1 MSATEFTPSGAWTW
15 VVVWLFAVL
24 PLQATETQIRH
35 AGSENPHQD
44 VMQVPTTADLRSNI
58 IPLTLEAKP
67 DATPDSMEAALA
79 APTSETAASALLV
92 PSLQGVAEADPLIGD
107 NERDQVRTNLR
118 QARVALKQ
126 RNFKQA
132 ERFYQQT
139 LVLHVSQD
147 LHKSLM
153 LEVAYMYEMWGQ
165 HGKMA
170 AVYEKFSEMYPTDP
184 RLPQVYLRLGHL
196 YREMGA
202 TRTAIARFYNVL
214 NVSLSIPEESIPL
227 YRELSQQAQLEIAET
242 YFINGQYDEAAKF
255 YARVMRLDLD
265 DGERERVA
273 FKDAYINHLRHDYP
287 GVILGLEAFLAD
299 YPESHLAPESHYLL
313 AKAYRSTNQPEKA
326 MDQVMRLLRHRDV
339 ADASDQRIWMYWQKK
354 AANQMANEY
363 YEKGDFYSA
372 LKIYQ
377 AMAPLSKDPEWQW
390 PVVYQ
395 IGLCFERLGMYPKAE
410 EAYGMLSTDGMDV
423 AEGYVP
429 NETLVALRDMAGWRL
444 QHVKWADHTRR
455 QLNEL
460 KDNEVELKKDAE
472 EAVAGSTPG
481 AY

>member
-1 MSATEFTPSGAWTW
+1 M
-15 VVVWLFAVL
+15 L
-24 PLQATETQIRH
+24 PHIDNL
-35 AGSENPHQD
+35 
-44 VMQVPTTADLRSNI
+44 TTANVQIHEDER
-58 IPLTLEAKP
+58 ER
-67 DATPDSMEAALA
+67 
-79 APTSETAASALLV
+79 V
-92 PSLQGVAEADPLIGD
+92 QSL
-107 NERDQVRTNLR
+107 LR
-118 QARVALKQ
+118 QARVAV
-126 RNFKQA
+126 RRREFEQA
-132 ERFYQQT
+132 EGFYQQT
-139 LVLHVSQD
+139 LVLHVAED

-165 HGKMA
+165 KGKMA

-196 YREMGA
+196 YRELGA

-214 NVSLSIPEESIPL
+214 NVSLNIPEESIPL

-242 YFINGQYDEAAKF
+242 YFMNGEYDEAAKF
-255 YARVMRLDLD
+255 YGRVMRLDLD
-265 DGERERVA
+265 DSERERVA
-273 FKDAYINHLRHDYP
+273 FKDAYIHHLRHDFP

-299 YPESHLAPESHYLL
+299 FPESHLAPESHYLL

-326 MDQVMRLLRHRDV
+326 MDQVMRLLRHRNV

-377 AMAPLSKDPEWQW
+377 AMAPLSNDPEWQW

-410 EAYGMLSTDGMDV
+410 EAYGMLSEDGMEV
-423 AEGYVP
+423 AEGFEP
-429 NETLVALRDMAGWRL
+429 NETLVALKDMAGWRL

-460 KDNEVELKKDAE
+460 QDNEIELKKDPE
-472 EAVAGSTPG
+472 DAVAGAPPG